1 MPRQAVGKRRLHQA
15 DYVTCAKPTMGMQV
29 IRNKKINALKSIR
42 TIKKVEPPIK

>member
-29 IRNKKINALKSIR
+29 ITNKKNKRLNKHQSN
-42 TIKKVEPPIK
+42 KKK